1 MGCHLWSGLF
11 IDPYSQIVA
20 RWILQ
25 IVFFFNY
32 STTPYKTLKTLLP
45 VVSLPTY
52 LFAMTVWEKN
62 ATFTS
67 PTIESPVAIK
77 DISNFPA
84 VAYLRGVFGLIIIAI
99 NVVEIYCIKR
109 WTGLK
114 NVTRTM
120 FLNLGASDIIFG
132 VSSLITPLLTFP
144 QADGICSLIVSLNN
158 ISRVA
163 CSTGIMIHA
172 FDILKTA
179 FYHDSYDAPQFFTM
193 SFIRKVLSISW
204 FLTLVLGIWI
214 NVESSGIGC
223 SPYVLF

>member
-1 MGCHLWSGLF
+1 
-11 IDPYSQIVA
+11 
-20 RWILQ
+20 
-25 IVFFFNY
+25 
-32 STTPYKTLKTLLP
+32 
-45 VVSLPTY
+45 
-52 LFAMTVWEKN
+52 MTVWEKN